1 MGRETKKWEVKTE
14 FETEK
19 TNDEQFR
26 SAILSPTDRPVVMV
40 PLLSA
45 RHGPAPR
52 SVPPN
57 LAHNASKQTALSLM
71 GTGEWET
78 ARGDEIDDGRVRRRR
93 LQPPP
98 SPPLSFALSSLLL

>member
-1 MGRETKKWEVKTE
+1 MEKGTGSKKGGKRYNQRNG
-14 FETEK
+14 K
-19 TNDEQFR
+19 GNKKGG
-26 SAILSPTDRPVVMV
+26 AILSPTDRPVVMV
-40 PLLSA
+40 PLLLA

-78 ARGDEIDDGRVRRRR
+78 ARGDEIDDGRGE
-93 LQPPP
+93 
-98 SPPLSFALSSLLL
+98 